1 MEVIHLTQPPEKN
14 HKDQLVLALGYFD
27 GVHIGHQKV
36 IKTAVEVAR
45 EKGLKAAVMTFHPH
59 PSVVLKQMS
68 KRDDYLTPPEEKAA
82 LIKELGVDILYF
94 VKFDQELS
102 GLSPQAFV
110 DEYIIGLN
118 VKHVVAGFDFTYGR
132 MAKGNMETIQ
142 EHSRNMFNITIV
154 PKVTLDGEKVSTTKI
169 RDLIKSGNIGEIKNF
184 LGRHY
189 RMRGMVVHGDK
200 RGGSVL
206 GFPTAN
212 VKTHDPYVY
221 PDIGIYVVRMILEDG
236 VHNGAGYI
244 GTRPT
249 FYENEK
255 KPVVEVH
262 LFDFD
267 QDIYGESVTI
277 EWIDRIRGDMKFDN
291 IEDLIAQMKND
302 FDQARQ
308 YFSK

>member
-1 MEVIHLTQPPEKN
+1 MEVIHLTEPPEKN
-14 HKDQLVLALGYFD
+14 HHEQMVLALGYFD

-36 IKTAVEVAR
+36 IQTAVDIAR
-45 EKGLKAAVMTFHPH
+45 EKGMKAGVMTFHPH

-68 KRDDYLTPPEEKAA
+68 KRDDYLTPPAEKAA
-82 LIKELGVDILYF
+82 LIKELGVDVLYF
-94 VKFDQELS
+94 VKFDKELS
-102 GLSPQAFV
+102 GLSPQDFI

-142 EHSRNMFNITIV
+142 DHSRNMFTVTTISKITV
-154 PKVTLDGEKVSTTKI
+154 NGEKVSTTKI
-169 RDLIKSGNIGEIKNF
+169 RELVKNGDIAEAGKL
-184 LGRHY
+184 LGRPY
-189 RMRGMVVHGDK
+189 RTRGMVVHGDK

-221 PDIGIYVVRMILEDG
+221 PDIGIYIVRMVLEDG
-236 VHNGAGYI
+236 TYNGGGYI

-249 FYENEK
+249 FYENERN
-255 KPVVEVH
+255 PVIEIH

-267 QDIYGESVTI
+267 QNIYGESCTI
-277 EWIDRIRGDMKFDN
+277 EWIDRIRGDMKFDH
-291 IEDLIAQMKND
+291 IDDLIAQMKRD
-302 FDQARQ
+302 FDQARA
-308 YFSK
+308 YFEK